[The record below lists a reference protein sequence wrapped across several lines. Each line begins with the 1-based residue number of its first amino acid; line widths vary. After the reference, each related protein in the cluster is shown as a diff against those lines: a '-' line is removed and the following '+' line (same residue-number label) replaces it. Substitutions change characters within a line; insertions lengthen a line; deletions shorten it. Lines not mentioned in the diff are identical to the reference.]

1 MRNKRSKYNYQ
12 RCSVESLEAR
22 RLLSAASNWSLQDQ
36 LIGLDKATQDYPTIT
51 GKGETVVLI
60 DSGGVDYNNPILGG
74 GFGSGFKVVAGF
86 NFEDGNSNILPSGNF
101 PHATGSAGQVAAN
114 PHIVN
119 GQLYQGVAPGVNL
132 VVLLADTTSE
142 AQSALNWIITNRT
155 QFNIV
160 AANYVD
166 PMSGIDVSDLTSQLQ
181 TLRADNIFVAGA
193 IGNYGPSEGYAVQD
207 HLIYLVGSTDLDNQI
222 SSFTPRGSAVDM
234 VAPGGNVDITWYA
247 NGQSEDTISSGTS
260 WAGPQV
266 VGAAALVRQVDP
278 SATPDQILSILQ
290 HSATWIYDSVSNQ
303 SYPELNVDA
312 ALRLTYQ
319 EITPPAPA
327 PTPPPAPAPTPTPP
341 PVPTE
346 PVVAAVAPKVSTPA
360 PLTVS
365 VADVSRTSVELSWPL
380 DDAAGMKIILE
391 QKTAGGHYR
400 ILKLSGG
407 VSQSNSTTDT
417 FTDSGLTAGITYD
430 YRIELITSRGKRYEA
445 DATATTLPGRHL
457 RHHFGHHHSQAA

>member
-1 MRNKRSKYNYQ
+1 MQARRKQRNNH
-12 RCSVESLEAR
+12 RCSLESLEGR
-22 RLLSAASNWSLQDQ
+22 RLLSTASNWSLQDQ
-36 LIGLDKATQDYPTIT
+36 LIGLGKATQDYPTIT
-51 GKGETVVLI
+51 GRGETVALI
-60 DSGGVDYNNPILGG
+60 DTGGVDYDNPALGG
-74 GFGSGFKVVAGF
+74 GFGSGFKVVAGV

-114 PHIVN
+114 PHVVN

-142 AQSALNWIITNRT
+142 AQSALNWVITNRT
-155 QFNIV
+155 QYNIV

-166 PMSGIDVSDLTSQLQ
+166 PMSGIDVSDLIPQLQ
-181 TLRADNIFVAGA
+181 TLRADDVFVAGA
-193 IGNYGPSEGYAVQD
+193 IGNYGPSQGYAVPND
-207 HLIYLVGSTDLDNQI
+207 LIYLVGSTDLDNQI

-234 VAPGGNVDITWYA
+234 VAPGGNVNITWYA
-247 NGQSEDTISSGTS
+247 NGQSENTTSSGTS
-260 WAGPQV
+260 WAGPQI

-278 SATPDQILSILQ
+278 SATPAQILSILQ
-290 HSATWIYDSVSNQ
+290 QSSTWIYDSLSNQ

-312 ALRLTYQ
+312 ALRLTYK

-327 PTPPPAPAPTPTPP
+327 PSPPPTPSPAPI
-341 PVPTE
+341 E
-346 PVVAAVAPKVSTPA
+346 PVVSAVAPKVSTPA
-360 PLTVS
+360 PLAVS

-400 ILKLSGG
+400 VLKLSSG
-407 VSQSNSTTDT
+407 VSQNNSTADA
-417 FTDSGLTAGITYD
+417 FTDSGLTAGTTYD
-430 YRIELITSRGKRYEA
+430 YRIELITSHGKRYEV
-445 DATATTLPGRHL
+445 DATAATLPRHHL